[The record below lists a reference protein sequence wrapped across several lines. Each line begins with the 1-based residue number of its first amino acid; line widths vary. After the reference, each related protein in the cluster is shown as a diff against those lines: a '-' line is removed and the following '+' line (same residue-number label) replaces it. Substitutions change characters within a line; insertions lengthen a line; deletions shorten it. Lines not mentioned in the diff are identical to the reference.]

1 MKRFIST
8 AFLIL
13 FIPVIVL
20 GQQEKIKQDSSTH
33 KTYKERKVEKKAIR
47 KQERKDLK
55 QHFRIG
61 LVGTYASL
69 NSLVRFEGPYGLLS
83 TQIDFERHLG
93 LEDRKTIFSASFVY
107 RITPRS
113 GLFAAYYQ
121 LNRSADYYLENDI
134 IFLDDTLKQ
143 GLAIGGYFNTQV
155 FSIGYLLSL
164 LKSEKSFLGAYF
176 NVYVINIGA
185 GVYSEVFQI
194 DKSTGVLAPLP
205 NFGLLAVFEL
215 KKWLSISGGVGM
227 FFLNSEGLNG
237 SFNDAHILVEFNPS
251 KWVGISLGYYLFDV
265 RVGWPVEEFRAH
277 AEYNFSGPSLG
288 LSFRF

>member
-1 MKRFIST
+1 MKKLAATLMLIVILPACVFSQLADIQHDTT
-8 AFLIL
+8 A
-13 FIPVIVL
+13 
-20 GQQEKIKQDSSTH
+20 QKTH
-33 KTYKERKVEKKAIR
+33 KEKKVEKKALR
-47 KQERKDLK
+47 KQERKDLN

-69 NSLVRFEGPYGLLS
+69 NSLVRFEGPFGLLS
-83 TQIDFERHLG
+83 SQIDFERHLG
-93 LEDRKTIFSASFVY
+93 LEDRKSIFSASFLY

-113 GLFAAYYQ
+113 GLYAAYYG
-121 LNRSADYYLENDI
+121 LNRDVQYALEDDI
-134 IFLDDTLKQ
+134 IFLDDTIKK
-143 GLAIGGYFNTQV
+143 GIAIGGYFNTQV

-164 LKSEKSFLGAYF
+164 IKSEKSYLGAYF

-185 GVYSEVFQI
+185 GVYSEVFEL
-194 DKSTGVLAPLP
+194 DRSTGVLAPLP

-227 FFLNSEGLNG
+227 FFLNAEGLNG
-237 SFNDAHILVEFNPS
+237 SFNDAHILVEFSPA
-251 KWVGISLGYYLFDV
+251 KWVGISVGYYLFDV
-265 RVGWPVEEFRAH
+265 RVGWPVEEFRAY